1 MQSLNS
7 AFLDYGEKFFD
18 LGIGSF
24 FNRKV
29 PMFIFNVNRNS
40 IHEEER
46 NKVIM
51 AIVSS
56 TVHGCTYAVAEAQTT
71 PCLEQILNDFIVA

>member
-1 MQSLNS
+1 
-7 AFLDYGEKFFD
+7 
-18 LGIGSF
+18 
-24 FNRKV
+24 
-29 PMFIFNVNRNS
+29 MFIFNVNRNS
-40 IHEEER
+40 VHEEER

-56 TVHGCTYAVAEAQTT
+56 TVHGCTYAAAEVQAT